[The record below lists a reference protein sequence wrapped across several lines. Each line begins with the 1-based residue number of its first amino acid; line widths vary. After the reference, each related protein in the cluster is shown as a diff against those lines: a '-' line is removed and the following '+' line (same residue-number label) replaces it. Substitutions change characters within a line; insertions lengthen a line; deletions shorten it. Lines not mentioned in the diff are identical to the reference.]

1 MEGLKMTRQQFIKY
15 LIKCKA
21 IQFYVMDDGPLKG
34 MVMISSEYFF
44 NDITSISL
52 QPSDVTIDEN
62 QSEFDKMVDIISAS
76 IDYNIEKGII
86 ALIFD
91 IRLTDPKEYEPYRI
105 YNKKEGCYI
114 KNQHQD
120 AETFIDEEDAYDYLI
135 KNINYELLYNKYKYE
150 IDINTKI
157 RKVQDD
163 YLIDITEETK
173 GIFGDDVKKVEVT
186 FLYDYDDL
194 SEAELQEEI
203 LSHACDVLND
213 LFLKPSCV
221 YFGGENLYITFHS
234 GNQVKITNSEW
245 ADISKA

>member
-1 MEGLKMTRQQFIKY
+1 MTRQQFIKY

-21 IQFYVMDDGPLKG
+21 IRFYVMDDGPLKG
-34 MVMISSEYFF
+34 MVMISSEYFL
-44 NDITSISL
+44 NDITSIRL
-52 QPSDVTIDEN
+52 QPSNGDVN
-62 QSEFDKMVDIISAS
+62 QSGFDKMIDIISAS

-114 KNQHQD
+114 KNRHQD
-120 AETFIDEEDAYDYLI
+120 AEIFIDEEDAYDYLI
-135 KNINYELLYNKYKYE
+135 KNINYELLYNRYKYE

-221 YFGGENLYITFHS
+221 YFGAETLYITFHS

-245 ADISKA
+245 ADISKAY